1 MYGPDL
7 PLRLCRAAVI
17 LGAVLYA
24 AAVTPLKA
32 RQVPDSARA
41 SVAAPAN
48 AAPASSVQTSA
59 PSTTEPGPRVSPRF
73 QSFTPNLDRSSA
85 SATPAPMREGGS
97 HTIVI
102 STLALVLIIIIV
114 VLLVR

>member
-32 RQVPDSARA
+32 QQVPDSARA

-59 PSTTEPGPRVSPRF
+59 PSTTEPGPRLSPRF
-73 QSFTPNLDRSSA
+73 QSVTPSLDRSST
-85 SATPAPMREGGS
+85 SAAPSPMPEGGS
-97 HTIVI
+97 HTLVI

>member
-1 MYGPDL
+1 MSTRYQPM
-7 PLRLCRAAVI
+7 RLYRTAMI

-24 AAVTPLKA
+24 AAAMPLA
-32 RQVPDSARA
+32 AQQVGDSARVG
-41 SVAAPAN
+41 VAAPAN
-48 AAPASSVQTSA
+48 AAPASAAEASA
-59 PSTTEPGPRVSPRF
+59 PGTTAPGPRISPRF
-73 QSFTPNLDRSSA
+73 QSFAPSLERSSA
-85 SATPAPMREGGS
+85 SATPSPMREGGS

>member
-1 MYGPDL
+1 MYI
-7 PLRLCRAAVI
+7 RAI
-17 LGAVLYA
+17 LTLAIIVGA
-24 AAVTPLKA
+24 AAVTPLA
-32 RQVPDSARA
+32 GQQVPDSARA

-59 PSTTEPGPRVSPRF
+59 PSTTEPGPRLSPRF
-73 QSFTPNLDRSSA
+73 QSVTPSLDRSST
-85 SATPAPMREGGS
+85 SAAPSPMPEGGS
-97 HTIVI
+97 HTLVI